1 MEHVKTVY
9 NAFKDARRALGI
21 DAVCLADEFS
31 LRRLRLTGQEDYI
44 LKYQAPMDMGM
55 GEKYIDVHAGSME
68 TAVIAKY
75 FPDHVNTALAKKL
88 KRTKLTIDD
97 LKVLGGTGKT
107 TRKLIPGG
115 YFGNPAGYPAVEVEK
130 HINAE
135 VKSAADVILGY
146 LKKK

>member
-107 TRKLIPGG
+107 TRKLIPDG